1 MPSSSIAEATPVRA
15 VLDCGV
21 AGGRSRILRQHVPY
35 PFHITQPFY
44 LDAARPDL
52 ATLYLQ
58 SASGGLYSGDH
69 LELSLHAREG
79 SALAVTT
86 QAATLVHDCR
96 GEAAVQRAHLSLARD
111 SVLLYTPDPLV
122 LFPGAALRSSLEITL
137 APDAIALCQEGFACH
152 DPDGNAGVFDHIEI
166 DTTVR
171 APDGRVYATDRS
183 RITGDSLGTPASPLG
198 PFRASGS
205 VLLLGAGL
213 PDPAALQAGIDRT
226 DCFSGIADLPNEIG
240 IAIRLLAPDG
250 GRLARGLALAFDACF
265 HAALGVRPAA
275 RRK

>member
-1 MPSSSIAEATPVRA
+1 M
-15 VLDCGV
+15 

-58 SASGGLYSGDH
+58 SASGGLYSGDR
-69 LELSLHAREG
+69 LALSLRAREG
-79 SALAVTT
+79 AALAVTT

-96 GEAAVQRAHLSLARD
+96 GEPAVQHIDLSLARD
-111 SVLLYTPDPLV
+111 SVLIYTPDPLV
-122 LFPGAALRSSLEITL
+122 LFPGAALRSCLDVTL
-137 APDAIALCQEGFACH
+137 APGAIALCQEGFACH
-152 DPDGNAGVFDHIEI
+152 DPAGDGGVFDSIES
-166 DTTVR
+166 DTILR
-171 APDGRVYATDRS
+171 APDGRIHATARG
-183 RITGDSLGTPASPLG
+183 RIAGRSLGTAASPIG

-205 VLLLGAGL
+205 FLLLGAGL
-213 PDPAALQAGIDRT
+213 PDRAALRAGIDRVG
-226 DCFSGIADLPNEIG
+226 CFSGIADLPNETG
-240 IAIRLLAPDG
+240 IAIRLLAADG

>member
-1 MPSSSIAEATPVRA
+1 M
-15 VLDCGV
+15 

-69 LELSLHAREG
+69 LDLSLHTREG
-79 SALAVTT
+79 SALAITT
-86 QAATLVHDCR
+86 QSATLVHDCR
-96 GEAAVQRAHLSLARD
+96 GVPAVQRVHLSLTNN
-111 SVLLYTPDPLV
+111 SVMIYTPDPLV
-122 LFPGAALRSSLEITL
+122 LFPGAALRSSLEVTL
-137 APDAIALCQEGFACH
+137 APGAIALCQEGFACH
-152 DPDGNAGVFDHIEI
+152 DPGGDGGAFDRLESDII
-166 DTTVR
+166 LR
-171 APDGRVYATDRS
+171 APDGRIYAADRS
-183 RITGDSLGTPASPLG
+183 RISGHSLGTTASPLG

-205 VLLLGAGL
+205 FLVLGATL
-213 PDPAALQAGIDRT
+213 PDQAALRAGIDRIG
-226 DCFSGIADLPNEIG
+226 CFSGIADLPNEIG

-250 GRLARGLALAFDACF
+250 GRLSRGLALAFDACF
-265 HAALGVRPAA
+265 HAALGIRPAV